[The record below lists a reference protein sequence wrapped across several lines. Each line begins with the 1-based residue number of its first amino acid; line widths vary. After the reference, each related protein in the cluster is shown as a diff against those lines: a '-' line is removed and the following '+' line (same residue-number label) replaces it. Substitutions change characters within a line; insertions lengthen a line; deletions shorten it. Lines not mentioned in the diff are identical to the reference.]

1 MRVRVRTI
9 PPFIQRPGSRPVGA
23 AGRNKLSVFVHAGIG
38 RGCSDWGLLEDEELR
53 NSCGGFS
60 DSVAPLRAEDGC
72 LETLPDVQREVKH
85 SLLPKYDR
93 SLSSAGSQCDLL

>member
-1 MRVRVRTI
+1 MRVCVCTI
-9 PPFIQRPGSRPVGA
+9 PPFIQRPGSRPAGA

-38 RGCSDWGLLEDEELR
+38 RGCSDRGLLEDEELC

-72 LETLPDVQREVKH
+72 LETLPDVHREVKH
-85 SLLPKYDR
+85 SILPKWQVIIISWQR
-93 SLSSAGSQCDLL
+93 V

>member
-1 MRVRVRTI
+1 M
-9 PPFIQRPGSRPVGA
+9 
-23 AGRNKLSVFVHAGIG
+23 GIG

-85 SLLPKYDR
+85 SILPKHDR
-93 SLSSAGSQCDLL
+93 SLSPDGSECVVGLVGWRTAPRFVSVSSGSPLR